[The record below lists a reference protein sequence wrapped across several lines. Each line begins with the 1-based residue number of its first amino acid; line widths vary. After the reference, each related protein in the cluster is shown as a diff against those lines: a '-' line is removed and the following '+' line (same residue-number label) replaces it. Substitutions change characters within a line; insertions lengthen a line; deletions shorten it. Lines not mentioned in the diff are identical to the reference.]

1 MAVME
6 WLAQAVAPEVTNAAQ
21 LGIAGLMGGL
31 WWWERRYSR
40 QREDQLSEAHREIL
54 GQREH
59 LQAILDAL
67 EGNTK
72 VISQFT
78 AVQEEIL
85 HAMQARDAGAATSP
99 KG

>member
-1 MAVME
+1 M
-6 WLAQAVAPEVTNAAQ
+6 WSFLGQVATPDVTNVAQ
-21 LGIAGLMGGL
+21 LGVAGLMGAL
-31 WWWERRYSR
+31 WYWERKYSR
-40 QREDQLSEAHREIL
+40 QREDELTEAHKEIL

-59 LQAILDAL
+59 LQALLDAL

-85 HAMQARDAGAATSP
+85 HAMQARDGQAGVTS
-99 KG
+99 KTA

>member
-1 MAVME
+1 MV
-6 WLAQAVAPEVTNAAQ
+6 LSQVVGPDVLSLTQ
-21 LGIAGLMGGL
+21 CGVAGLMGAL

-40 QREDQLSEAHREIL
+40 QREDQLTEAHQAIL

-67 EGNTK
+67 QANTRA
-72 VISQFT
+72 IGEFT

-85 HAMQARDAGAATSP
+85 RLLRPEQAVKPAA
-99 KG
+99 